1 MLRTFSSAT
10 LLAAT
15 MLAAPVA
22 AHAADAIVEP
32 IAVAPASPWTGFYVG
47 GSIGG
52 TFLADESDTI
62 LFDTDL
68 DGGFGDTIFTD
79 GGGNAFA
86 PGFCSGVARGNEPV
100 DGCDDDDDSSVTA
113 SLRAGYDVQFGGLIV
128 GVVGEVSA
136 LNLEDVTT
144 AFSGT
149 PAFYSIVRELDFMA
163 AARAR
168 VGFGT
173 DRFLGYVTGGAAFA
187 DIDYSF
193 RTSNNPNVFTIDEDV
208 DSIGYQIGGGVETL
222 LSERL
227 SVGLEYLFTS
237 FGDDSTVRSG
247 PGPNTPADNPFILV
261 NANGTDFT
269 LENDDFQTHTVSL
282 TASFRF

>member
-1 MLRTFSSAT
+1 MLRTILSAA
-10 LLAAT
+10 LAAT
-15 MLAAPVA
+15 ALTAAPALAADV
-22 AHAADAIVEP
+22 IVD
-32 IAVAPASPWTGFYVG
+32 VAPPPVVIPVSPWTGFYVG

-52 TFLADESDTI
+52 TFLGDESDTI
-62 LFDTDL
+62 LFDTNL
-68 DGGFGDTIFTD
+68 DGTFGDII
-79 GGGNAFA
+79 GGAGSNAFA
-86 PGFCSGVARGNEPV
+86 PGFCDGIARGNEPQ
-100 DGCDDDDDSSVTA
+100 DGCDDDHDSSVTG

-144 AFSGT
+144 AFSTT

-173 DRFLGYVTGGAAFA
+173 DRFMGYVTGGAAFA

-193 RTSNNPNVFTIDEDV
+193 RTSNNPNTFTIDEDV
-208 DSIGYQIGGGVETL
+208 DSVGYQVGGGVETL

-227 SVGLEYLFTS
+227 SLGVEYLFTS
-237 FGDDSTVRSG
+237 FGDDSTVRASDG
-247 PGPNTPADNPFILV
+247 GNVFVAANP
-261 NANGTDFT
+261 NGTDFT
-269 LENDDFQTHTVSL
+269 LENNDFQTHTVSL